1 MESKAVE
8 EARGGREKDPK
19 PMHQVSGHHSPHP
32 NTPSPPCKSSLFF
45 SHACDW
51 RPRPH
56 TLSCCSTRVGRGIKA
71 SQRGTPMVVCMPA
84 WYGHGGLLVGVVA
97 MSVSAVGLLERS
109 IWADGVNRRRA
120 LWSFIAINVR
130 FVGRGP

>member
-1 MESKAVE
+1 
-8 EARGGREKDPK
+8 
-19 PMHQVSGHHSPHP
+19 
-32 NTPSPPCKSSLFF
+32 
-45 SHACDW
+45 
-51 RPRPH
+51 
-56 TLSCCSTRVGRGIKA
+56 
-71 SQRGTPMVVCMPA
+71 MVVCMPA
-84 WYGHGGLLVGVVA
+84 WYDHGDLLVGVVA

>member
-1 MESKAVE
+1 
-8 EARGGREKDPK
+8 
-19 PMHQVSGHHSPHP
+19 
-32 NTPSPPCKSSLFF
+32 
-45 SHACDW
+45 
-51 RPRPH
+51 
-56 TLSCCSTRVGRGIKA
+56 
-71 SQRGTPMVVCMPA
+71 MPA
-84 WYGHGGLLVGVVA
+84 WYGHGDLLVGVVA